1 VEAATASSGDVSS
14 DDAGVGVL
22 GGGVKGLASDKE
34 GPDPRRSRVEKTLS

>member
-1 VEAATASSGDVSS
+1 VKAATSSGGDVLS
-14 DDAGVGVL
+14 DDVGVGVL